1 MDQINGLEYG
11 QILKLRKPGGKIVV
25 EFRRCGDPV
34 MDNMIDVWRYD
45 SKKGGSKGKSSWIL
59 LKDLPLY
66 SEMCIKEGF
75 TEVVWETK

>member
-1 MDQINGLEYG
+1 
-11 QILKLRKPGGKIVV
+11 
-25 EFRRCGDPV
+25 

-75 TEVVWETK
+75 TEIVWETK